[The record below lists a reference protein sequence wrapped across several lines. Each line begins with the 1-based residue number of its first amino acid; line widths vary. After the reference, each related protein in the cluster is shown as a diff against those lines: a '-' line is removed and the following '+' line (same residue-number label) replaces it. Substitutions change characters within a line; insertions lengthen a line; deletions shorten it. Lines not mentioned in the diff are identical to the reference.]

1 MTREQ
6 LQQLKVI
13 DDQIIRAAFG
23 LQNLIR
29 DRAAIDEKGTTK
41 FVSGINK
48 TFTQCVKPPKK

>member
-13 DDQIIRAAFG
+13 DDQIIRAAFS

-29 DRAAIDEKGTTK
+29 DRAAIDEKGTVK